1 MRLTLAG
8 ALSQS
13 LSTARESM
21 WIVAPKKVGKNWVSE
36 HLLVAQILPERQGA
50 RWACLWLTTAEY

>member
-21 WIVAPKKVGKNWVSE
+21 WIVAPKKMGKNWVSE
-36 HLLVAQILPERQGA
+36 HLLWLLKS
-50 RWACLWLTTAEY
+50 CLRDKGPAGHAYG

>member
-21 WIVAPKKVGKNWVSE
+21 WIVAPKKMGKN
-36 HLLVAQILPERQGA
+36 
-50 RWACLWLTTAEY
+50 